1 MLVLRFVK
9 HCLSFKAIMKKHL
22 FCCFLTQIMTCHVSV
37 NFLSSLGTISAVHDV
52 FNTSKQM
59 WKYLSCLFQNYQ
71 FYFGLWCVL
80 KRTEEVTSV
89 KRICFYLANIGSNQA
104 KFSTH
109 NYIVFT
115 IFVILLPADR
125 YIISLKVQ
133 CNISYLFRHYYWG
146 TLKARVL

>member
-1 MLVLRFVK
+1 MRLIK
-9 HCLSFKAIMKKHL
+9 HYLSFKAIMKKHL

-109 NYIVFT
+109 NYIAFT
-115 IFVILLPADR
+115 RFVIYRHADR
-125 YIISLKVQ
+125 NLVLIW
-133 CNISYLFRHYYWG
+133 NLFEYYNNVNDCI
-146 TLKARVL
+146 K